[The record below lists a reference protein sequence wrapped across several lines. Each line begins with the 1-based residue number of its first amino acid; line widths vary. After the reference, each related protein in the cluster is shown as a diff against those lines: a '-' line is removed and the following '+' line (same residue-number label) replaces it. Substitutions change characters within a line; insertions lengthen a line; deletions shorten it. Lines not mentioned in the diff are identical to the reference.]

1 MSHAKQNIML
11 DQNRTPLLETLKK
24 LSESNHA
31 PFYAPGHKRG
41 EGISANLKNLLG
53 ASVFR
58 ADLPELPALD
68 NLFQPAGVIK
78 EAEDLAAEAFGAD
91 QTWFLINGSTAG
103 IIASILAVCQPGEK
117 IILPRNIH
125 QSVISGLILSGAVPV
140 YIQPPYNPD
149 WDIVLGLTPASVET
163 ALQKYPEA
171 KAVFLV
177 YPTYQGVCADIQA
190 IAQITHQYNIP
201 LIVDEAHGPHFTFH
215 ADLPMSALAAGADL
229 TVQSTHKVLGA
240 MTQASMLHIQ
250 GDRIHPQRISQALQ
264 MVQSTSPSYLLLAS
278 LDVARQQMALEG
290 EALLTR
296 TLQLA
301 EQARNSISQIP
312 GLAVFPSDD
321 LTRLTV
327 KVADL
332 GISGYE
338 ADEIFNE
345 QLGVVA
351 ELPSLQNLTFIISIG
366 NTDDDISKLIQAFQF
381 LAEQAK
387 NQSIS
392 PQPKNLQ
399 LFLNSTNLVNTIHTP
414 YLTPRE
420 TFFSQ
425 SMIIP
430 ITESVGKISAD
441 LICPYPPGIPC
452 LIPGEKITQSAID
465 YLQAVLALGGTI
477 TGCRDDL
484 TNIAILRD
492 SP

>member
-1 MSHAKQNIML
+1 MSHAKQNMML
-11 DQNRTPLLETLKK
+11 DQNKTPLLETLKN

-78 EAEDLAAEAFGAD
+78 EAQDLAAEAFGAD
-91 QTWFLINGSTAG
+91 QTWFLVNGSTAG

-149 WDIVLGLTPASVET
+149 WDIVLGITSASVEE

-177 YPTYQGVCADIQA
+177 YPTYQGVCADIRA

-201 LIVDEAHGPHFTFH
+201 MIVDEAHGPHFTFH
-215 ADLPMSALAAGADL
+215 PDLPMSALEAGADI
-229 TVQSTHKVLGA
+229 TVQSIHKVLGA

-250 GDRIHPQRISQALQ
+250 GDRIAPRRISQALQ

-278 LDVARQQMALEG
+278 LDIARQQMFCEG
-290 EALLTR
+290 EALLTK

-301 EQARNSISQIP
+301 EQARNISQIP

-321 LTRLTV
+321 PTRLTV

-338 ADEIFNE
+338 ADEIFHE

-366 NTDDDISKLIQAFQF
+366 NTDDDISKLIQAFQV

-387 NQSIS
+387 NRNIATPAQ
-392 PQPKNLQ
+392 
-399 LFLNSTNLVNTIHTP
+399 NSQQILDIPNLVNQITIP
-414 YLTPRE
+414 SMTPRE
-420 TFFSQ
+420 AFFSQ
-425 SMIIP
+425 STIVP

-452 LIPGEKITQSAID
+452 FIPGEKITQSAID
-465 YLQAVLALGGTI
+465 YLQAVLELGGTI

-484 TNIAILRD
+484 NNIAILRD
-492 SP
+492 F

>member
-1 MSHAKQNIML
+1 ML
-11 DQNRTPLLETLKK
+11 DQNKAPLLETLKI
-24 LSESNHA
+24 LSANNHA

-41 EGISANLKNLLG
+41 QGISATLKNLLG
-53 ASVFR
+53 ASVFL
-58 ADLPELPALD
+58 ADLPELPELD
-68 NLFQPAGVIK
+68 NLFQPNGVIK

-149 WDIVLGLTPASVET
+149 WDIVLGITPASVEAT
-163 ALQKYPEA
+163 LQKYPEA

-177 YPTYQGVCADIQA
+177 YPTYQGVCADIRA

-201 LIVDEAHGPHFTFH
+201 LIVDEAHAPHFTFH
-215 ADLPMSALAAGADL
+215 PDLPMSALEAGADL
-229 TVQSTHKVLGA
+229 AVQSIHKVLGA

-250 GDRIHPQRISQALQ
+250 GDRIAPQRISQALQ
-264 MVQSTSPSYLLLAS
+264 MLQSTSPSYLLLAS
-278 LDVARQQMALEG
+278 LDAARQQMFLEG
-290 EALLTR
+290 EALLTK

-301 EQARNSISQIP
+301 DQARNSISQIP
-312 GLAVFPSDD
+312 GLSVFPSDD
-321 LTRLTV
+321 PTRLTV
-327 KVADL
+327 KVSDL

-366 NTDDDISKLIQAFQF
+366 NTDDDINKLIQAFQV

-387 NQSIS
+387 NRNIAT
-392 PQPKNLQ
+392 PAKNSQQILDI
-399 LFLNSTNLVNTIHTP
+399 TNLVNQMTIP
-414 YLTPRE
+414 AMTPRE
-420 TFFSQ
+420 AFFSQ
-425 SMIIP
+425 SVTVP
-430 ITESVGKISAD
+430 IKESVGKISAD

-465 YLQAVLALGGTI
+465 YLQAVLELGGTI
-477 TGCRDDL
+477 TGCRDDFSS
-484 TNIAILRD
+484 IAIVCNF
-492 SP
+492 S

>member
-1 MSHAKQNIML
+1 ML
-11 DQNRTPLLETLKK
+11 DQNTTPLLKTLKI

-31 PFYAPGHKRG
+31 PFYAPGHKKG
-41 EGISANLKNLLG
+41 QGVSATLKNLLG
-53 ASVFR
+53 ASVFQ

-78 EAEDLAAEAFGAD
+78 EAQDLAAEAFGAD

-103 IIASILAVCQPGEK
+103 IIASILAVCQPGEQ

-140 YIQPPYNPD
+140 YIQPPYNSD
-149 WDIVLGLTPASVET
+149 WDIVLGITPASVET

-177 YPTYQGVCADIQA
+177 YPTYQGICADIRA

-215 ADLPMSALAAGADL
+215 ADLPMSALEAGADL
-229 TVQSTHKVLGA
+229 AVQSTHKVLGA
-240 MTQASMLHIQ
+240 MTQASMLHMQ
-250 GDRIHPQRISQALQ
+250 GDRIAPQRISQALQ
-264 MVQSTSPSYLLLAS
+264 MLQSTSPSYLLLAS
-278 LDVARQQMALEG
+278 LDAARQQMFLEG
-290 EALLTR
+290 EALLTK

-301 EQARNSISQIP
+301 EQARHSISQIA
-312 GLAVFPSDD
+312 GLAVFASDD
-321 LTRLTV
+321 PTRLTV

-338 ADEIFNE
+338 ADAIFNE

-366 NTDDDISKLIQAFQF
+366 NTDDDITKLIQAFKV
-381 LAEQAK
+381 LAKQAK
-387 NQSIS
+387 NRNIRTQAKNTKQFSDITNSVNEISI
-392 PQPKNLQ
+392 P
-399 LFLNSTNLVNTIHTP
+399 ST
-414 YLTPRE
+414 TPRE
-420 TFFSQ
+420 AFFSK
-425 SMIIP
+425 SVIIP
-430 ITESVGKISAD
+430 ITEAVGKISAD

-465 YLQAVLALGGTI
+465 YLQIVLELGGTI
-477 TGCRDDL
+477 TGCRDNLPEQDQQYL
-484 TNIAILRD
+484 RSIAVLNNL
-492 SP
+492 